1 MSIVE
6 LEDLL
11 DLLLNALLLPIV
23 DFEYCCIS
31 VSKSICLE
39 LYYEI

>member
-23 DFEYCCIS
+23 DFRVLLYQ
-31 VSKSICLE
+31 CL
-39 LYYEI
+39 